1 MDTELL
7 EVLRKGEAILE
18 RAHEVAQ
25 QTEERTYELM
35 HDGPPPE
42 PDGQGDVA
50 PTDAVQRSPLRPT
63 RRPTSH

>member
-25 QTEERTYELM
+25 QTEERTKELM

-42 PDGQGDVA
+42 PDGRGDN
-50 PTDAVQRSPLRPT
+50 TSMDAV
-63 RRPTSH
+63 